1 MIRLE
6 EGAARHVRVIG
17 SLQGPA
23 LQLLS
28 DVISRGPLVLDLS
41 EVNHVDESAVRL
53 LAELPP
59 ERCTLV
65 SCPRWLALWL
75 ERVHRAASDRHRG
88 DDGAGTP

>member
-1 MIRLE
+1 VIRLE
-6 EGAARHVRVIG
+6 EGAARQVRVIG

-28 DVISRGPLVLDLS
+28 DVVSRGPLVLDLS
-41 EVNHVDESAVRL
+41 EVDHADESAVRL

-59 ERCTLV
+59 DRCTLV

-75 ERVHRAASDRHRG
+75 ERVRPAGSDRR
-88 DDGAGTP
+88 

>member
-6 EGAARHVRVIG
+6 EGPARQVRVIG

-28 DVISRGPLVLDLS
+28 DVVSRGPLILDLS
-41 EVNHVDESAVRL
+41 EVDHADESGVRW

-59 ERCTLV
+59 ERCSLV
-65 SCPRWLALWL
+65 SCPKWLALWL
-75 ERVHRAASDRHRG
+75 ERVRLAASDRR
-88 DDGAGTP
+88 